1 MLSSVSK
8 SAASKERLQWIK
20 MPEQKWT
27 EQKWFVHLKYLF
39 KTTEWFMNET
49 PLQLRQCR
57 YEKRKQERQ
66 IRERTRLSCL
76 SVGSNRC
83 LLFLWWVA
91 KEWRKKW
98 SPHLTLEELRSD
110 GHPATVRGQWP
121 HKKPRWII
129 RGDFCYKKGAGCFEK
144 SRLRALDVWR
154 YCSWWIS
161 EPSKLYFHISKAA
174 CPPRLWMQAGREC
187 PWISL
192 ETCSTD
198 RTNARPMA

>member
-1 MLSSVSK
+1 
-8 SAASKERLQWIK
+8 
-20 MPEQKWT
+20 
-27 EQKWFVHLKYLF
+27 
-39 KTTEWFMNET
+39 MNET

-66 IRERTRLSCL
+66 IRARTRLSCL

-91 KEWRKKW
+91 KEWRKKNGLHTSRLRNCDQTAIPPLFEGSGRIK
-98 SPHLTLEELRSD
+98 SP
-110 GHPATVRGQWP
+110 A
-121 HKKPRWII
+121 WII

-144 SRLRALDVWR
+144 SRLRALHVWR

-198 RTNARPMA
+198 RTNARPTAYRQKITFHPPAKSWVLVCRQSHKLFNRW